1 MNTLFTLLF
10 STMLLVTAPAKD
22 TVSPQLTIRLSGR
35 EYQFKSH
42 LVTRQLTAQHA
53 INPNAT
59 LGFFTDRNDIFPFYF
74 SCVLADLK
82 GDAVLPGQYP
92 ALPMKDDLPAV
103 SQTITRGGFIAMKM
117 NSPNVANPEEYT
129 AMPGPESFIIIEENN
144 DHLAKGS
151 FNARMYCVTD
161 STRQITISGTFVLS
175 K

>member
-10 STMLLVTAPAKD
+10 STMLLVTAPAED
-22 TVSPQLTIRLSGR
+22 SVSPQLTIRISGK
-35 EYQFKSH
+35 EYQFRSH

-74 SCVLADLK
+74 SCVLADIK
-82 GDAVLPGQYP
+82 GDAVRPGQYP
-92 ALPMKDDLPAV
+92 VLPMKDDLPAV
-103 SQTITRGGFIAMKM
+103 SQTATRGGFIAMKM

-129 AMPGPESFIIIEENN
+129 AMPDSESNITIEENN
-144 DHLAKGS
+144 DHLVRGNFS
-151 FNARMYCVTD
+151 ARMYCVTD
-161 STRQITISGTFVLS
+161 STKQLTVSGTFILI